1 MRNRQPSASLIFDWP
16 ERQPAS
22 WSLAVMILVSALL
35 HSSAFFLFQ
44 TKDPSFKPPP
54 QTASAVQLLT
64 PLAPDGTRS
73 SENEAL
79 LQWIATQDPALV
91 ANIPSVEPKGL
102 LDIPYRPSFQTVRTH
117 PLGVPPEPATI
128 QFPPPHD
135 PLALIR
141 HAAPRAEARPPG
153 VLSQATRVI
162 VSAPL
167 AARAPGDLRM
177 IPAAKT
183 DKPFD
188 PTTVLASVAAN
199 GEVRFTFLQQGS
211 GSAEL
216 DAEANASSEKLH
228 FAPAAEPLQWGV
240 ITFVWGDDAFASS
253 SGKQGP
259 R

>member
-1 MRNRQPSASLIFDWP
+1 
-16 ERQPAS
+16 
-22 WSLAVMILVSALL
+22 MILVSALL

-54 QTASAVQLLT
+54 RTASAVQLLT
-64 PLAPDGTRS
+64 PLAPDGS
-73 SENEAL
+73 PSAENEAL

-91 ANIPSVEPKGL
+91 AAIPSVEPKGL
-102 LDIPYRPSFQTVRTH
+102 LEVPYRPSFQTVRTH

-141 HAAPRAEARPPG
+141 SATPKQDAEASAVSPQP
-153 VLSQATRVI
+153 TRI
-162 VSAPL
+162 TVSASLGKRVPV
-167 AARAPGDLRM
+167 DLRM
-177 IPAAKT
+177 SPSAKA
-183 DKPFD
+183 KKLIE
-188 PTTVLASVAAN
+188 PTTVLAGVAAN

-216 DAEANASSEKLH
+216 DAEARAHSEKLH
-228 FAPAAEPLQWGV
+228 FAPAAEPLLWG
-240 ITFVWGDDAFASS
+240 ILTFAWGDDAFASA
-253 SGKQGP
+253 SGKETP